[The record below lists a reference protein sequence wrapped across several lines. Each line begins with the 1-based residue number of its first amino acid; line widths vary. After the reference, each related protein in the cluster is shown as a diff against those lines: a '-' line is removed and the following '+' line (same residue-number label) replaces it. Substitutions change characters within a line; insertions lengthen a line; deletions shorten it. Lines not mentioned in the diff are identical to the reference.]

1 MTSTGGWMRAT
12 HNPTRI
18 AICLLGLAA
27 IAWGV
32 FELPLFWQEAT
43 PRSVASRL
51 LQGYTFKTQ
60 LLLSEAQQAEDADRQ
75 PFCNPTTLRS
85 LVALRLSILN
95 QSIASANQANVDS
108 SYDPVYNAA
117 RKALT
122 CAPTDSLIWLTLF
135 RLDAV
140 KHGLEQNN
148 ANYLRLSYALGPN
161 EAWIA
166 LWRIRIAFQL
176 FEKLPPDL
184 AGDAI
189 DEFVMLVNTGQLYWQ
204 TAGMFRD
211 ASLAIQNRV
220 VEQLKTSNV
229 TVRRAFART
238 LHDRGVDVI
247 IPGVETPDVRPW
259 R

>member
-1 MTSTGGWMRAT
+1 MTSTGVWIRAT

-18 AICLLGLAA
+18 IICLLGLAA

-85 LVALRLSILN
+85 LATLRLFIYN
-95 QSIASANQANVDS
+95 ESIAAANQALVES
-108 SYDPVYNAA
+108 SYDPVYDAA

-122 CAPTDSLIWLTLF
+122 CAPTDSFLWLTLF
-135 RLDAV
+135 WLDGI

-166 LWRIRIAFQL
+166 LWRIRLAFQL

-184 AGDAI
+184 SADAI
-189 DEFVMLVNTGQLYWQ
+189 DEFVMLVKTGQLYWQ

-211 ASLAIQNRV
+211 APPVIQNRI
-220 VEQLKTSNV
+220 VEQLKTSKV
-229 TVRRAFART
+229 TFRRAFART

>member
-1 MTSTGGWMRAT
+1 MKSSGVRMRAT
-12 HNPTRI
+12 YNLTRVV
-18 AICLLGLAA
+18 ICLLGIAA

-43 PRSVASRL
+43 PRLVASKL
-51 LQGYTFKTQ
+51 LQGETFKTQ
-60 LLLSEAQQAEDADRQ
+60 LLLSQAQLAEDADRQ
-75 PFCNPTTLRS
+75 PFCDPSRLRS
-85 LVALRLSILN
+85 LVALRLFILN
-95 QSIASANQANVDS
+95 ESIAAANQTLIAS
-108 SYDPVYNAA
+108 SYEPVYNAA

-122 CAPTDSLIWLTLF
+122 CAPTDSFLWLTLF
-135 RLDAV
+135 WLDGI
-140 KHGLEQNN
+140 KHGLEQSN

-166 LWRIRIAFQL
+166 LWRIRLAFRL

-184 AGDAI
+184 SADAI
-189 DEFVMLVNTGQLYWQ
+189 DDFIMLVKTGQLYWQ
-204 TAGMFRD
+204 TAGMFKD
-211 ASLAIQNRV
+211 ASPVIQNRI

-229 TVRRAFART
+229 TFRRAFART
-238 LHDRGVDVI
+238 LHDRGTDVI

>member
-1 MTSTGGWMRAT
+1 MTSTGVRMRAT

-18 AICLLGLAA
+18 VICFLGFAA

-32 FELPLFWQEAT
+32 FELPFFWQEAT

-60 LLLSEAQQAEDADRQ
+60 LLLSEAQQAEDTDRQ
-75 PFCNPTTLRS
+75 PFCNPALLRS
-85 LVALRLSILN
+85 LATLRLFIFN
-95 QSIASANQANVDS
+95 ESIAATNQALADS
-108 SYDPVYNAA
+108 SYGPVYSAA

-122 CAPTDSLIWLTLF
+122 CAPTDSFLWLTLF
-135 RLDAV
+135 WLDAI

-166 LWRIRIAFQL
+166 LWRIRLAFQL

-211 ASLAIQNRV
+211 VPPVIQNRI

-238 LHDRGVDVI
+238 LYDRGVDVT
-247 IPGVETPDVRPW
+247 IPGVETPVVRPW

>member
-1 MTSTGGWMRAT
+1 MTSGVWIRAT

-18 AICLLGLAA
+18 VICLLGLAA

-32 FELPLFWQEAT
+32 FELPSFWQEAS
-43 PRSVASRL
+43 PRSIASRL
-51 LQGYTFKTQ
+51 LQGETFKTQ
-60 LLLSEAQQAEDADRQ
+60 LLLSDAQQAEDTDRQ
-75 PFCNPTTLRS
+75 PFCDPTMLRS
-85 LVALRLSILN
+85 LVALRLFVLN
-95 QSIASANQANVDS
+95 ESIAAANQALVDS
-108 SYDPVYNAA
+108 SYDPVYNAT

-122 CAPTDSLIWLTLF
+122 CAPTDSFLWLTLF
-135 RLDAV
+135 WLDAI
-140 KHGLEQNN
+140 KHGLDPNN

-166 LWRIRIAFQL
+166 LWRIRLALLL

-189 DEFVMLVNTGQLYWQ
+189 VEFVMLVNTGQLYWQ

-211 ASLAIQNRV
+211 APPIIQNRI

-229 TVRRAFART
+229 TLRRAFART

-247 IPGVETPDVRPW
+247 IPGVEMPDVRPW